1 MTSHL
6 QSLGCGLY
14 KLCIWGLGILCP
26 VTLIS
31 MWPEQYDPTQ
41 SPQLSH
47 DDTHSRIEQY
57 ANRLAHM
64 ERTNGSLFTD
74 SSSTTGS
81 V

>member
-1 MTSHL
+1 MKMDSCYHEHL
-6 QSLGCGLY
+6 HSA
-14 KLCIWGLGILCP
+14 KENP